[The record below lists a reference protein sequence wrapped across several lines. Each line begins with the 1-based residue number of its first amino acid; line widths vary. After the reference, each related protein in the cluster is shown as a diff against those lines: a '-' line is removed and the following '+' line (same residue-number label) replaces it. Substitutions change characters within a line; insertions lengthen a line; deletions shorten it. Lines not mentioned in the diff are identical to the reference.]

1 LDVRIATVVP
11 NRGGYM
17 LVELMVAMVGA
28 SVLMVGLSSTIF
40 IALKA
45 TDTSNTPTSATIE
58 GNAALTDLLS
68 DLEFALSITEQ
79 TANAITFTL
88 PDRDGDSNPETIRYA
103 WSGTPG
109 DPLTRQYNGGAV
121 ATLTENVHVFQ
132 HDLPTPG
139 PNLLSNANMES
150 GTTNWQAIPGC
161 SILSSGT
168 AHSGSI
174 SIEAWRDN
182 QVSNAGVRQIVTSQL
197 LNGTP
202 YEISAWLSK
211 LSNQAPFDA
220 KLQLRINSSGSGEQL
235 FAIDPVVVPVG
246 SWLRA
251 KGTVTPRWSGSLL
264 SAHWE
269 ALGVSN
275 FKDLYIDDVVLC
287 FSSNTRQHVNISL
300 QVGPDARSQL
310 HSGRQLINS
319 PL

>member
-1 LDVRIATVVP
+1 MRNRKQLRI
-11 NRGGYM
+11 RCGYT
-17 LVELMVAMVGA
+17 LVELIVAMVGA
-28 SVLMVGLSSTIF
+28 SALMVGLSSTIF

-45 TDTSNTPTSATIE
+45 TDTSNTPTSAMIE
-58 GNAALTDLLS
+58 GNAALSDLLS
-68 DLEFALSITEQ
+68 DLEFALSFSEQ
-79 TANAITFTL
+79 TANAITFTV
-88 PDRDGDSNPETIRYA
+88 PDRDGDSNPESVRYA

-109 DPLTRQYNGGAV
+109 DPLTRQYNGGTV

-139 PNLLSNANMES
+139 PNLLSNADMES
-150 GTTNWQAIPGC
+150 GTTSWQAIPGC

-168 AHSGSI
+168 AHLGI
-174 SIEAWRDN
+174 KSIEAWRDN
-182 QVSNAGVRQIVTSQL
+182 QTSNAGVRQDVTSQL

-211 LSNQAPFDA
+211 LSLQSPFDA
-220 KLQLRINSSGSGEQL
+220 KLQLRINSSGGGEQL
-235 FAIDPVVVPVG
+235 FATDPVVVPVG
-246 SWLRA
+246 SWLQV
-251 KGTVTPRWSGSLL
+251 KGTVTPSWSGSLL

-275 FKDLYIDDVVLC
+275 FKDLYIDDSVLRVRQ
-287 FSSNTRQHVNISL
+287 TLRQHVNISL
-300 QVGPDARSQL
+300 QVGANANSQL